1 MWEERATAAGLV
13 PERSVTKR
21 TRLVVAADPDT
32 LSSKA
37 RKARAYRIPIVDAA
51 TFPQP
56 PLASHVPD
64 VAAGDALVEKNQMIL
79 HAAYSGRS

>member
-1 MWEERATAAGLV
+1 LDQPREVWEERATAAGLV

-51 TFPQP
+51 TFQQ
-56 PLASHVPD
+56 L
-64 VAAGDALVEKNQMIL
+64 AAGLARPRRG
-79 HAAYSGRS
+79 GR